1 MGRARPT
8 VRTAAASRHLRA
20 GAGDRHARREGDPDP
35 GPARLARRA
44 VRGGE
49 QGRAGRAVDVAQARV
64 RASVPRL
71 PRDRARRL
79 RRRPPP
85 RRAQRCRRGRG
96 EHQHGGAGR
105 ARVRTLRRRL
115 PGVGRQARLRAQRVD
130 GAPRARGDRSALRR
144 GRPGCLRR
152 AGAATAGAARPRG
165 AAAAP
170 GAAERRGPPRRGPR
184 PRRLPRRGPRRRA
197 GGRGRPPARRAARG
211 VRFGYRPDRPVLDGL
226 DLELPVGS
234 STALIGVNGAGKTTL
249 VKVLTGTYVPD
260 EGRVT
265 VDGTD
270 LRTLDR
276 DAWQAAFAVT
286 FQEFLRYPVP
296 LRENVAMGAV
306 AHRDDDAGLRDCLR
320 RVGLG
325 ALLDELPQGLDTPLT
340 RAVPGGRDLSGGQW
354 QRLALARALFA
365 VRHGA
370 SVLVLDEPT
379 SQLDARGEAEFYD
392 GFLELTR
399 GVTSLVISHRF
410 ATLRRADRIVVLDG
424 GRVVESGTHDELV
437 ELDGRYGRMFEVQAR
452 RFRAAA
458 GGAPR

>member
-1 MGRARPT
+1 M
-8 VRTAAASRHLRA
+8 
-20 GAGDRHARREGDPDP
+20 
-35 GPARLARRA
+35 
-44 VRGGE
+44 
-49 QGRAGRAVDVAQARV
+49 
-64 RASVPRL
+64 
-71 PRDRARRL
+71 
-79 RRRPPP
+79 
-85 RRAQRCRRGRG
+85 
-96 EHQHGGAGR
+96 
-105 ARVRTLRRRL
+105 
-115 PGVGRQARLRAQRVD
+115 
-130 GAPRARGDRSALRR
+130 
-144 GRPGCLRR
+144 
-152 AGAATAGAARPRG
+152 
-165 AAAAP
+165 
-170 GAAERRGPPRRGPR
+170 
-184 PRRLPRRGPRRRA
+184 
-197 GGRGRPPARRAARG
+197 
-211 VRFGYRPDRPVLDGL
+211 RFGYRPDRPVLDGL